1 MKVLTCVSTRRRL
14 HSYYDEEL
22 PYADQIA
29 VSAHLEWCD
38 ECAAELA
45 RLRRL
50 TAAIRTASHG
60 HQALSR
66 EEAASLQS
74 SVVSRLKAEQNVSF
88 VAQAREVFEDMH
100 LVYAGLGGA
109 AAALVCVLIMLAMM
123 RFATT
128 ERPDSLA
135 VLVNVLGSPGSNV
148 NPVPPPQPRIQLPRP
163 LNPASISTYPDPAGD
178 SLIMMAALV
187 TREGTVTELALLD
200 PGGGGSTKTGQ
211 SKAVEEL
218 LGAVSRARFEPG
230 TVDGLPVAVNMVW
243 VVEHTTVR
251 ATARA
256 TQTFKKRAE
265 FQPPRSARAIR
276 RVSA

>member
-14 HSYYDEEL
+14 HAYYDEEL
-22 PYADQIA
+22 PFADQIA

-50 TAAIRTASHG
+50 TTAIRTASQG
-60 HQALSR
+60 RIALSR

-100 LVYAGLGGA
+100 LVYAGLGGT

-200 PGGGGSTKTGQ
+200 PGGGGSSKSAGQ
-211 SKAVEEL
+211 SKAVAEL

-251 ATARA
+251 ATTRT
-256 TQTFKKRAE
+256 TQTFKKRAAFE
-265 FQPPRSARAIR
+265 TPWIITS
-276 RVSA
+276 

>member
-14 HSYYDEEL
+14 HAYYDEEL
-22 PYADQIA
+22 PFGDQIA

-50 TAAIRTASHG
+50 TVAIRAASHG
-60 HQALSR
+60 RVALSR

-109 AAALVCVLIMLAMM
+109 AAALVCVLIMIAMM
-123 RFATT
+123 RFATS

-135 VLVNVLGSPGSNV
+135 VLVNVLGSPGSNL

-200 PGGGGSTKTGQ
+200 PGGEGASKSAGQ
-211 SKAVEEL
+211 SKAVAEL

-230 TVDGLPVAVNMVW
+230 TVNGLPVAVNMVW

-251 ATARA
+251 ATTST
-256 TQTFKKRAE
+256 TQTFKKRAA
-265 FQPPRSARAIR
+265 FQTPWVITA
-276 RVSA
+276 